1 MTDEQGYCGYTNY
14 ETWAVSLWIDNDE
27 LNQNI
32 LIDLVNEADD
42 VSDLTTDIEAW
53 IRDEMPDLG
62 ASIWTDLLN
71 ASIGEVDWAEIA
83 DAAWKEFHEEE
94 DEEEDEPMDED
105 SYGDMI
111 YHARKNGDYDGE

>member
-1 MTDEQGYCGYTNY
+1 MTYEQGYCGYTNY

-27 LNQNI
+27 GMQNI

-42 VSDLTTDIEAW
+42 VSDLTNDIEAW
-53 IRDEMPDLG
+53 IREEMPDLG
-62 ASIWTDLLN
+62 ASVWTDLL
-71 ASIGEVDWAEIA
+71 AAAIGEVDWAEIA
-83 DAAWKEFHEEE
+83 DVAWESFHKVE
-94 DEEEDEPMDED
+94 DDDEPMDED